1 MTKGKV
7 TLGDYEMNGFVFI
20 GMMLI
25 LIFCSVILGVIMT
38 KDNNLNINI
47 SIPDTKIINAFC
59 RSNSYEYGWLSSTSC
74 GINEVQCFKQV
85 GDARYYD
92 CLKFISVKP

>member
-20 GMMLI
+20 GMMLL
-25 LIFCSVILGVIMT
+25 LIFCSIILGISMT
-38 KDNNLNINI
+38 KDNNININI
-47 SIPDTKIINAFC
+47 PNTRIINSFC
-59 RSNSYEYGWLSSTSC
+59 KSNGYEYGWLSSTSC
-74 GINEVQCFKQV
+74 GINEVECFRQV
-85 GDARYYD
+85 GDAKYYD